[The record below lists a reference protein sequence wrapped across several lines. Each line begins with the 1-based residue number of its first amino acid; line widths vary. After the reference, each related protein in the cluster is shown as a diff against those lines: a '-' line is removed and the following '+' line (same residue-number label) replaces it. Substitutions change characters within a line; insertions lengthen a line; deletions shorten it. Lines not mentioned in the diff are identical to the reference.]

1 MYPTN
6 SPAARSAGSD
16 AALSPSSFGPALTAA
31 AAAAGASGLL
41 TRFSSSSSSG
51 VRVPSE
57 SYRGCRRSTK
67 KPASA
72 PSHTASSSP
81 YASAI
86 PCCADVNSCIFSSV
100 TDTR

>member
-6 SPAARSAGSD
+6 SPAARSAGSED
-16 AALSPSSFGPALTAA
+16 AERPSSFAPPPPAL
-31 AAAAGASGLL
+31 ASSTTGLL